1 MTLAPTDS
9 YELLKR
15 AEAVLPDTPDEA
27 LALTQQVLI
36 TIPPGSLPG
45 VRAQAHLLQAE
56 ALWRTGELERAEAVL
71 QEAGP
76 SIAHIGTGANSRTA
90 QYAFVTAQ
98 IRRSQNRIEE
108 AMHAF
113 KQASDCAEQDGQHSL
128 QANALNQ
135 LAQLQHQKGD
145 SASALRN
152 LDRAIALRHQLQDL
166 AGELRLI
173 CNKGLILVEQGN
185 TAAALKQLAQA
196 QVKLE
201 QGHLPLTSELHFHST
216 LGMLMEQLGH
226 VEEAARHYR
235 RGRELA
241 LESGDIPAQLTLAVN
256 SGELHRQRGEL
267 DLAAPL
273 LEEALAGARAIKDAR
288 IESAALQALG
298 TITSLQGDFTLAQQ
312 YFEEA
317 EALAVRREDVAGE
330 IEALLGQGR
339 NDLAEQRYREAQG
352 MAERALKLAQDGS
365 RLQHVVS
372 SHLLLAQVH
381 EAHNPRASIEHLQAV
396 RQTEQELRAAAFAE
410 QARHLAASADL
421 ESAHRQ
427 TEHERQLRSASEA
440 ARAAAER
447 ALQTQLEAL
456 ERHRLHDPL
465 CGLPNR
471 LLLNVLLGNALRQTQ
486 RQARA
491 LAVAILDLDQFKQ
504 VNDAFGH
511 AVGDEVLKEVA
522 RRVTQDLGARDTL
535 ARTDGDE
542 FVLILCDGADG
553 SIEDRLERIL
563 LHIQEDFTSNGQ
575 DLIVAASIGVAF
587 SPEHGSTS
595 EDLQRAAHTALTQ
608 AKHLHSGVEVY
619 HGGQVERQEALQVET
634 ALAKALQRQEFQVY
648 YQPLIDAHT
657 GRAVKIEALLRWKN
671 PTLGMR
677 SPAEFIPILERSGGI
692 VPVGQWVLNEAC
704 RTAATRP
711 DLRVAVNLSARQF
724 SQGDLPGTVRQALQT
739 SGLAPQRLELEI
751 TESLMMQS
759 PDRASAVMGRLKE
772 TGARVILD
780 DFGTGYSSLSYLA
793 RFPLDGLKIDRSFVN
808 ALSETSGQ
816 AIIRAIVQLGS
827 ALGLEVVAE
836 GVETPEQHALL
847 KHLGVP
853 VLQGFLFGRPQPQ
866 LPAVDD

>member
-1 MTLAPTDS
+1 MTIAPTDP
-9 YELLKR
+9 YELLKK
-15 AEAVLPDTPDEA
+15 AESVVSATPTEA
-27 LALTQQVLI
+27 MALTQQVLRA
-36 TIPPGSLPG
+36 TPVGSLPG
-45 VRAQAHLLQAE
+45 VRARAQLLLAE
-56 ALWRTGELERAEAVL
+56 ALWRTGDLSAAETVL
-71 QEAGP
+71 QEARP
-76 SIAHIGTGANSRTA
+76 YIAYIGTGAKSRTA
-90 QYAFVTAQ
+90 QYAYITAQ

-108 AMHAF
+108 ALTAF
-113 KQASDCAEQDGQHSL
+113 NQAVNSAEQDGQYSL
-128 QANALNQ
+128 QATAHNQ
-135 LAQLQHQKGD
+135 MAQMQHQKGD
-145 SASALRN
+145 SAAALRN
-152 LDRAIALRHQLQDL
+152 LDRAISLRHQLQDL

-173 CNKGLILVEQGN
+173 CNKGIILVEQGH
-185 TAAALKQLAQA
+185 TADALKQLAQA
-196 QVKLE
+196 QEKLE
-201 QGHLPLTSELHFHST
+201 QGQLPLSSELHFRST

-226 VEEAARHYR
+226 LEEAGRHYL

-241 LESGDIPAQLTLAVN
+241 IQSGDVTAQLTLAVN
-256 SGELHRQRGEL
+256 SGEVHRQLGAL
-267 DLAAPL
+267 HLAVPL
-273 LEEALAGARAIKDAR
+273 LEEALRGAQEIKDTR
-288 IESAALQALG
+288 IESAALQSLG
-298 TITSLQGDFTLAQQ
+298 TITSLQGNYTLAQQ

-317 EALAVRREDVAGE
+317 EALAVHRTDVAGE

-339 NDLAEQRYREAQG
+339 NDLAEHHHARAQLR
-352 MAERALKLAQDGS
+352 AERALHLAQES
-365 RLQHVVS
+365 NRLQHVVTA
-372 SHLLLAQVH
+372 HLLLAEVH
-381 EAHNPRASIEHLQAV
+381 EQHDPRASIQHLQAV
-396 RQTEQELRAAAFAE
+396 RQAEQDLRAAAFAE
-410 QARHLAASADL
+410 QARHLAARADL

-427 TEHERQLRSASEA
+427 TEHERQLRNASDT
-440 ARAAAER
+440 ARAAAES

-471 LLLNVLLGNALRQTQ
+471 LLLNVLLGNAMRQTQ
-486 RQARA
+486 RHPHA

-504 VNDAFGH
+504 VNDAFGY
-511 AVGDEVLKEVA
+511 AIGDELLKEVA
-522 RRVTQDLGARDTL
+522 RRVMQDIGERDIL

-542 FVLILCDGADG
+542 FVLILCEEVDH
-553 SIEDRLERIL
+553 SIEERLQRIL
-563 LHIQEDFTSNGQ
+563 MHIQEEFTSNGQ

-587 SPEHGSTS
+587 YPDHGLTS
-595 EDLQRAAHTALTQ
+595 DDLQRAAHTALTQ
-608 AKHLHSGVEVY
+608 AKYLHSGVEIY

-648 YQPLIDAHT
+648 YQPLIDAHS

-704 RTAATRP
+704 RAAATHP

-724 SQGDLPGTVRQALQT
+724 SQGDLPGTVRQALQA
-739 SGLAPQRLELEI
+739 SGLPPHRLDLEI

-759 PDRASAVMGRLKE
+759 PERAATVMGRLKE

-827 ALGLEVVAE
+827 TLGLEVVAE

-847 KHLGVP
+847 KQLGVP
-853 VLQGFLFGRPQPQ
+853 LLQGYLFGRPQPQ
-866 LPAVDD
+866 LPDTPG